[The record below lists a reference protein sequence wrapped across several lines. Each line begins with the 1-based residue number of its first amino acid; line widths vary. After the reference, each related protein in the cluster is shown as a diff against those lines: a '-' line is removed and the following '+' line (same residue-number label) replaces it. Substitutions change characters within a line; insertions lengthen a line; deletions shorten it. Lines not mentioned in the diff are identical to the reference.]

1 MQVGWSNLNLAPQTA
16 GSEYGGSTLRVA
28 EVLRQLSSDVSA
40 DSTPAVVWL
49 YSPEEED
56 ANQRCNSN
64 IFQNE
69 QVGLA
74 LKKFRTLRV
83 NVLEIQH
90 NELREEYSKT
100 APAFY
105 FFDPAGE
112 EIGKV
117 QGKDATSLSDF
128 SKLMERT
135 WNTSYETKLR
145 KYTKSMT
152 RLLDQLDR
160 IDAKKQ
166 NLEREK
172 ERLAEKPNPRKQ
184 RKLSAEEE
192 ELQKAMDSFNESEQ
206 KLLETVKLRSKYL
219 PDDEKVAQAR

>member
-1 MQVGWSNLNLAPQTA
+1 MGWTNLKLATQTA

-28 EVLRQLSSDVSA
+28 EVLRKLSSDVGS
-40 DSTPAVVWL
+40 DNTPAVVWM
-49 YSPEEED
+49 YSPDEEK
-56 ANQRCNSN
+56 ANQRLNSN

-74 LKKFRTLRV
+74 MKKFRTLRV
-83 NVLEIQH
+83 NVLEIDH
-90 NELREEYSKT
+90 NELRAEYSKN

-105 FFDPAGE
+105 FFDPAGG

-117 QGKDATSLSDF
+117 AGKKATSLSGF
-128 SKLMERT
+128 TKLMEKS

-152 RLLDQLDR
+152 KLLDQLDR

-166 NLEREK
+166 NLERNK
-172 ERLAEKPNPRKQ
+172 ERLALKPNAGKQ

-192 ELQKAMDSFNESEQ
+192 QLQKDMETFNQSEQ

-219 PDDEKVAQAR
+219 PDDQKVAQAR